1 MDRQGQRQPMIFRRF
16 LQRFG
21 QQPWGSIATELVIVV
36 IGVFIGMQVS
46 NWNEERETAQKAVVF
61 TSRLTDDLRKEAWA
75 YESTIN
81 YYRQTNANQRR
92 VLDAM
97 AGDIELSDEQFV
109 ISTYRATQYKDYARY
124 RATYDELVS
133 TGSMGLV
140 SDQSLRETAI
150 NLFTTPFLEQ
160 IMLQTRE
167 SEYRRLFRESVSA
180 PIQEALL
187 VRCGDRPETE
197 LDYASIKD
205 QLDFPC
211 TLDLPPQ
218 KTQAAANSL
227 KALPRFVPALQV
239 RFADNQTALHDLQQ
253 VNLSV
258 LKNLRAIRNATP

>member
-1 MDRQGQRQPMIFRRF
+1 MILRRF
-16 LQRFG
+16 SQSLKEQNWTAIWIEFVL
-21 QQPWGSIATELVIVV
+21 LVA
-36 IGVFIGMQVS
+36 GVFLGIQVS
-46 NWNEERETAQKAVVF
+46 NWNEERETAQKAAVF
-61 TSRLTDDLRKEAWA
+61 TTRLREDLRKEAWA

-97 AGDIELSDEQFV
+97 AGDIELSDEQLV
-109 ISTYRATQYKDYARY
+109 ISAYRATQYKDYARY

-133 TGSMGLV
+133 TGNMELV
-140 SDQSLRETAI
+140 ADQTLRETAI

-167 SEYRRLFRESVSA
+167 SEYRRLFRETVSA

-187 VRCGDRPETE
+187 VRCGDRVETE
-197 LDYASIKD
+197 LDYASIKG
-205 QLDFPC
+205 QLEFPC
-211 TLDLPPQ
+211 TLELPPE
-218 KTQAAANSL
+218 KIHAAANAL
-227 KALPRFVPALQV
+227 KALPRFVTALQV

-258 LKNLRAIRNATP
+258 LKNLRAIRGATQ